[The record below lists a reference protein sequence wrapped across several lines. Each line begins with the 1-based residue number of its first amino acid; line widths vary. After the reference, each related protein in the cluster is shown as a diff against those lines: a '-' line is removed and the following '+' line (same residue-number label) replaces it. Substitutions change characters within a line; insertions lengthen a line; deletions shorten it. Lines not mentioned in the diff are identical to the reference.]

1 MNPHIIQQIHTL
13 FSFESYYADLYIET
27 EQDHI
32 AIFDHIIFSLQ
43 ANQALLLRLCVS
55 TAV

>member
-32 AIFDHIIFSLQ
+32 AIFDNIIFSLQ
-43 ANQALLLRLCVS
+43 ANQTFLFCFCVS

>member
-13 FSFESYYADLYIET
+13 FSFESYYSDLYIET

-32 AIFDHIIFSLQ
+32 AIFDNIIFSLQ

-55 TAV
+55 TAI

>member
-1 MNPHIIQQIHTL
+1 MNPHIIQQIRTL

-32 AIFDHIIFSLQ
+32 AIFDNIIFSLQ